1 MEWITENITTL
12 LYIGAAVL
20 LLLFYIRQRHRIRTF
35 LLGSISG
42 VSVLV
47 LLHFYGG
54 FIGFTP
60 SLSAF
65 NLIFSAILGIPGVVL
80 LFLSELFF

>member
-1 MEWITENITTL
+1 MEWITENICTL
-12 LYIGAAVL
+12 LYGGVGL
-20 LLLFYIRQRHRIRTF
+20 LLIIFYIRQRKRIRTF

-42 VSVLV
+42 LSALI

-60 SLSAF
+60 PLSVF
-65 NLIFSAILGIPGVVL
+65 NLVFSAILGIPGVVL
-80 LFLSELFF
+80 LFLSELFL

>member
-1 MEWITENITTL
+1 MEWITENITSL

-60 SLSAF
+60 PLNAF